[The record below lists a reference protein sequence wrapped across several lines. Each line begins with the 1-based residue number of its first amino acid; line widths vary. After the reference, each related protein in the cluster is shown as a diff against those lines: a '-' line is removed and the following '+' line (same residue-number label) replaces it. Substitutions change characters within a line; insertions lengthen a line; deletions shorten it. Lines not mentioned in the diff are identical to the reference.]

1 MSFVPVIAAAVAE
14 SGASIAAAG
23 TAATGVVAAAGTGTV
38 LGAAASIGATY
49 TAGASSRYY
58 TLRHQ
63 DRNADLIGEDDRPIL
78 VDEPLMNSLQGEF
91 YVFTHKAIWGCWIL
105 LPTGLHTAR
114 DVVNTV
120 VELPPTEHWAF
131 VARAECTAVSPP
143 RVAYFIAQFGNGD
156 FIKPL
161 EELDANDAPFRA
173 LLQEKRKD
181 HAALCI
187 VQGPSNPDVWIHA
200 PNLTPKR
207 YVYRNMQLVSP
218 GFRQD
223 EWVPM
228 RRPMKLRELN
238 DHIYQTACTGRTYH
252 PLQNSCQHF
261 SVGMFNDL

>member
-1 MSFVPVIAAAVAE
+1 MSFIPAVAPFLAEASASAAALP
-14 SGASIAAAG
+14 AA
-23 TAATGVVAAAGTGTV
+23 VAAAGTGTV
-38 LGAAASIGATY
+38 LGSAAAIGASY
-49 TAGASSRYY
+49 SAGASARYY

-63 DRNADLIGEDDRPIL
+63 DKNADLVGPDDRPIL
-78 VDEPLMNSLQGEF
+78 VDEPLMNSLQGEL

-131 VARAECTAVSPP
+131 VARAECRALSPP

-161 EELDANDAPFRA
+161 DELEENDAPFRA
-173 LLQEKRKD
+173 LLQETRKD
-181 HAALCI
+181 HAALCV

-200 PNLTPKR
+200 PNLSPKR
-207 YVYRNMQLVSP
+207 YVYRNQQLVSP
-218 GFRQD
+218 GFREE

-228 RRPMKLRELN
+228 SRPLKLRELN
-238 DHIYQTACTGRTYH
+238 DRIFQTRCTGREYH
-252 PLQNSCQHF
+252 ALENNCQRF
-261 SVGMFNDL
+261 SVDMFNDL